1 MKPSLQLRVNQQL
14 SLTPQLQ
21 QAIRLLQLSQ
31 LELVTELR
39 QLTEANPLLE
49 FAEDLEDDED
59 SGDDADAPDFAAAPD
74 ETSPGASSSVDA
86 NDDEPSW
93 DPEPADRGEG
103 LDFSQ
108 PRSLGDGADEDF
120 EPQNAA
126 PEGLRD
132 HLLWQLNLSPLSPR
146 AQAIALALIDALDD
160 NGYLLDGLDSV
171 AAALAPDL
179 EVSIGEIDEVRRQLQ
194 QFDPT
199 GVASL
204 DLRDCLQAQ
213 LRPMEA
219 DTPHLELARR
229 IVDGELE
236 LLARHDLARLA
247 RRLHAPI
254 EAIAD
259 AVALIRSLDPH
270 PGAALDPTPV
280 EYVAPDAYAWRDGSG
295 WNVSLSPHCQ
305 PRLGLNQHYCSL
317 IAHARRD
324 DAAYLRGQLQEAR
337 WLLKSLQSRADTLLK
352 VARTIVRRQSAYL
365 DYGAEAMRP
374 LVLREIADE
383 VGMHESTISR
393 VTTRKYLHTPRG
405 TFEFKYFFSSGVTT
419 EDGGSASA
427 TAIQAVL
434 RKLIAGEDVRRP
446 LSDQALTEEFNRRGI
461 QVARRT
467 IAKYREVLRIP
478 SSSERQR
485 AG

>member
-1 MKPSLQLRVNQQL
+1 MKPSLQLRVHQQL

-49 FAEDLEDDED
+49 FAEDGEDLGEDLEDAAPEAG
-59 SGDDADAPDFAAAPD
+59 SAEAQPDFAAAP
-74 ETSPGASSSVDA
+74 AF
-86 NDDEPSW
+86 
-93 DPEPADRGEG
+93 EG
-103 LDFSQ
+103 GSLDFSQ
-108 PRSLGDGADEDF
+108 PRARTEVADADDF
-120 EPQNAA
+120 EPQDAA
-126 PEGLRD
+126 PESLRD
-132 HLLWQLNLSPLSPR
+132 HLSWQINLSPLTPR
-146 AQAIALALIDALDD
+146 QQAIAQVLVDALDD
-160 NGYLLDGLDSV
+160 NGYLRDSLAALV
-171 AAALAPDL
+171 ASLAPDIEASVE
-179 EVSIGEIDEVRRQLQ
+179 EVDAVRRQLQ
-194 QFDPT
+194 RLDPT

-204 DLRDCLQAQ
+204 DLRDCLGAQ
-213 LRPMEA
+213 LDQLAA
-219 DTPHLELARR
+219 DTPQLELARR
-229 IVDGELE
+229 IVDSELE
-236 LLARHDLARLA
+236 LLAHQDLARLA
-247 RRLHAPI
+247 RRLRAPV
-254 EAIAD
+254 EAVAD
-259 AVALIRSLDPH
+259 AAALIRSLDPH

-280 EYVAPDAYAWRDGSG
+280 EYVAPDAYAWRNDSG
-295 WNVSLSPHCQ
+295 WHVTLSPAAQ
-305 PRLGLNQHYCSL
+305 PRMGLNQHYCGL
-317 IAHARRD
+317 IARARRD

-352 VARTIVRRQSAYL
+352 VAQTIVRRQRAYL

-374 LVLREIADE
+374 LVLREIAEE

-405 TFEFKYFFSSGVTT
+405 TFEFKYFFSSSVAT

-434 RKLIAGEDVRRP
+434 RKLVAAEDPRRP
-446 LSDQALTEEFNRRGI
+446 LSDQALTEQFNRRGI